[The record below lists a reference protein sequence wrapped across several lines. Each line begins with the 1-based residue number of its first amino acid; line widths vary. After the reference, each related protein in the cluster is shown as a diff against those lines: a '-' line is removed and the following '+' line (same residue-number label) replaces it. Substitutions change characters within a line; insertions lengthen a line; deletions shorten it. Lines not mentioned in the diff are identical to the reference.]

1 MTDPGG
7 SQRTVNDYLEFSKA
21 LGRAMAHMA
30 LYGAQHPSV
39 GEAALAAHGLISG
52 LMDKYGD
59 ELTLSVDQSHVLG
72 NGLIMFGVEKLPSGL
87 AGVMTRFHLDS
98 ITFHKDA
105 TAEELKSFCE
115 LSLVRPDKVR
125 DFKTDDFFR
134 EKNVSHI
141 RVNATVYARVSEGQR
156 VVSAGETGGGSG
168 VAGIAGAGGAGSA
181 NRETIE
187 QKLSNKSLDESL
199 SIIVAELNLS
209 DEERRNVTGMVLS
222 QINQELEGRVQKA
235 TQSLRNEKLLV
246 ENKELRTGSVL
257 ESSAEGVVVVDANG
271 NILMMNTA
279 AENIFGGKL
288 ADLSGKPISGIN
300 QENQLLALSD
310 EITTP
315 SDKLVSGTVNLRG
328 KEDDVRVLRHSS
340 AVIKNKSGDIVGST
354 MVPLEVTKLREYDR
368 MQKEFIA
375 NVTHELRSPLTS
387 ISAALQMLNAD
398 LPDLSKEHKT
408 FLNTA
413 VRNAQRLNSIISD
426 ILDFSKLQAGRLT
439 VHPQPCDPAVI
450 VAEAVAAMHPW
461 AKSKN
466 VTLASSGGPGGMYVL
481 ADSSRTV
488 QVLVNLISNAI
499 KFTPDGGKIDV
510 SLGLATHNNAECV
523 RFEVKDT
530 GPGIAREDQARI
542 FERFVQ
548 IAAGEKVGGT
558 GLGLPITKALAVMQQ
573 GSIELESDLG
583 KGSSFKVFL
592 PAAQPPLREEI
603 PVEQPVDAAPETS
616 WWKKFFGK

>member
-30 LYGAQHPSV
+30 LYGAKHPSV
-39 GEAALAAHGLISG
+39 GEAALAAHGLMSG

-98 ITFHKDA
+98 ITFHKGA
-105 TAEELKSFCE
+105 TPEELKSFCE
-115 LSLVRPDKVR
+115 LSLVRLDKVR
-125 DFKTDDFFR
+125 DFKTGDFFK
-134 EKNVSHI
+134 ENNVFHI

-156 VVSAGETGGGSG
+156 VVSAGETGGG
-168 VAGIAGAGGAGSA
+168 AGAAGTGGA

-209 DEERRNVTGMVLS
+209 DEERRNVTGMVLN

-279 AENIFGGKL
+279 AENIFGAKL

-300 QENQLLALSD
+300 QENQLLALSA

-450 VAEAVAAMHPW
+450 VSEAVAAMHPW

-499 KFTPDGGKIDV
+499 KFTPDGGKIEV
-510 SLGLATHNNAECV
+510 SLGLATHNNAECM

-530 GPGIAREDQARI
+530 GPGIAKEDQARI

-558 GLGLPITKALAVMQQ
+558 GLGLPITKALTVMQQ

-592 PAAQPPLREEI
+592 PAAQPIRREEVLI
-603 PVEQPVDAAPETS
+603 EQTVDAAPEKS
-616 WWKKFFGK
+616 WWEKFFGK